1 MGTGENGSAN
11 QTCAEAAIKAL
22 PATTRIKSYA
32 KAPARTWAS
41 VPAPGRANAGRIA
54 SAMVVIGGGVYP
66 RRGGEATRNCPRW
79 TSSGRDVDAS
89 RPMVERR
96 RWSQEF
102 GRRAREPAW
111 KRRW

>member
-66 RRGGEATRNCPRW
+66 RRGGRSRRECTGRTRVTAPTHALRTEANYVFFSFFSAAGNSTLFRI
-79 TSSGRDVDAS
+79 S
-89 RPMVERR
+89 R
-96 RWSQEF
+96 
-102 GRRAREPAW
+102 
-111 KRRW
+111 